1 MAEWR
6 EKTFFGV
13 LSGMSRQKLDEE
25 VTDVCR
31 KVVQGEPEPGA
42 WMWPSRQMKS
52 VGEHC
57 E

>member
-6 EKTFFGV
+6 EKTFFDV